1 MYKTFGAEDRAYL
14 TTLIPADRLF
24 FGEEIS
30 EDYSHDELGGISRGM
45 PIKKTCPWWSEA
57 RGRVLSARVLRWRA
71 ASCSAP
77 PAWIIYR
84 SWTRKT

>member
-30 EDYSHDELGGISRGM
+30 EDYSHDELGGISRL
-45 PIKKTCPWWSEA
+45 PDALIF
-57 RGRVLSARVLRWRA
+57 VLS
-71 ASCSAP
+71 
-77 PAWIIYR
+77 I
-84 SWTRKT
+84 TRFSLSSSSTVCL